1 MGCIIV
7 RGGVA
12 VPEFWRVEAM
22 IVTPDAAR
30 LVRISGF
37 PAPAFHR
44 DLIGSAV

>member
-12 VPEFWRVEAM
+12 VPEFQRVEAM
-22 IVTPDAAR
+22 IATPDAAR
-30 LVRISGF
+30 LVRIPGF

-44 DLIGSAV
+44 DLIGFAL